1 MAPADFTTGAR
12 PVKAAR
18 GTELTAKSW
27 QTEAPLRMLMNNL
40 DPEVAERPDDL
51 VVYGGTGRAVR
62 SWAAFD
68 AITRTLETMEK
79 DETLLVQSGKPVGV
93 FRTNEWAPRVL
104 LANSNLVGRLGQL
117 ARVPPARG
125 RGPDDVRPDD
135 RRVLDLHRHPG
146 HPAGHLRNL
155 RRDRP
160 QTHRRRERH
169 PRRHPDAHRRLR
181 RHGRRPAARRHAE
194 RRRLPDCRRRR
205 DPPAPPR
212 RQALPGR
219 GGNRSRRR
227 HRQGAQ
233 GQGRAP
239 RLVSGLRRQRRRGL
253 PGNPAPPQRRRAH
266 RGHRHGPDLR
276 ARSAELPARRHLGG
290 GMAPRGRGRP

>member
-62 SWAAFD
+62 SLGRVRRHHPHPGNHGKGRDPAGPVRQAGRRLPHQRMGAAR
-68 AITRTLETMEK
+68 AAGQL
-79 DETLLVQSGKPVGV
+79 Q
-93 FRTNEWAPRVL
+93 PRR
-104 LANSNLVGRLGQL
+104 RLGEL

-146 HPAGHLRNL
+146 HPAGHLRDL

-160 QTHRRRERH
+160 QAHRGRERH
-169 PRRHPDAHRRLR
+169 PRRHPDPHRRLR
-181 RHGRRPAARRHAE
+181 RHGRRPAARRHPE

-212 RQALPGR
+212 RQALPRRGR
-219 GGNRSRRR
+219 NGPRRR
-227 HRQGAQ
+227 DRQGPQ

-239 RLVSGLRRQRRRGL
+239 RLVRGLRRQRRRRSS
-253 PGNPAPPQRRRAH
+253 PRSCAATTPASSPSTSSRTRPPRTT
-266 RGHRHGPDLR
+266 P
-276 ARSAELPARRHLGG
+276 
-290 GMAPRGRGRP
+290 